1 MRTGH
6 GDGGASVSVTDER
19 SDLWA
24 GEPAGEPGRGDQGRA
39 EQQRAEP
46 RADQRADQ
54 RAEPRA
60 EPRADQRSGDAFER
74 TPPQDV
80 AAEQCALGG
89 MLLSKDAIADVIEI
103 L

>member
-1 MRTGH
+1 MEER
-6 GDGGASVSVTDER
+6 VSVTDER

-39 EQQRAEP
+39 EPRNDSRGEGRAG
-46 RADQRADQ
+46 
-54 RAEPRA
+54 
-60 EPRADQRSGDAFER
+60 SGGGESFER

-80 AAEQCALGG
+80 AAEQCVLGG

-103 L
+103 LRAPDFTGPPT